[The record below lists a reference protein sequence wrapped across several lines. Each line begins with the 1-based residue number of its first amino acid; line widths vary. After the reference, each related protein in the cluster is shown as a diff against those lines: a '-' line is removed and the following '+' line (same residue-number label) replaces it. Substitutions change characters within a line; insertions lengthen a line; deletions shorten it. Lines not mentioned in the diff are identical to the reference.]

1 MQQSP
6 PVFTSSPRDN
16 NQVKHDPYCFLL
28 HVNSHPDVKKK
39 SFRFP
44 PGPINDTPLSYS
56 SNDVNDDMMID
67 NTPNWLGGPLTDEVL
82 SQSQDQKDQQK
93 HHQRQSSA
101 MESMLFDQEREK
113 MMQYES
119 MMPYR
124 RHSLAHHESLLQHK
138 TSTATSSLLSS
149 SGGPWLSEKRAS
161 FSSAAS
167 FSSQIDPFGVWS
179 PKKMPSLWE
188 SNTSNNNNNNN
199 YSTSPAPTSSSSS
212 CSPPS
217 PPGIVSSS
225 SPSSLFQQP
234 PSSQFSQY
242 RFPLAGGMDHC
253 AAPPPPSADM
263 RLGRRLSLAPPN
275 TTTPNQDMMHYA
287 KSRDML
293 SR

>member
-1 MQQSP
+1 
-6 PVFTSSPRDN
+6 
-16 NQVKHDPYCFLL
+16 
-28 HVNSHPDVKKK
+28 
-39 SFRFP
+39 
-44 PGPINDTPLSYS
+44 
-56 SNDVNDDMMID
+56 MMID
-67 NTPNWLGGPLTDEVL
+67 DTPNWLGGPLTDEVL
-82 SQSQDQKDQQK
+82 SQSQDQKDQHK

-138 TSTATSSLLSS
+138 SSSLLSS
-149 SGGPWLSEKRAS
+149 SGGPSWLSEKRAS

-188 SNTSNNNNNNN
+188 SNTNNNN
-199 YSTSPAPTSSSSS
+199 YSTSPVPTSSSSS

-217 PPGIVSSS
+217 PPGMVPSSS
-225 SPSSLFQQP
+225 SSSSLFQQP
-234 PSSQFSQY
+234 TSQY
-242 RFPLAGGMDHC
+242 RFPQSGMDHGF
-253 AAPPPPSADM
+253 PADM

>member
-1 MQQSP
+1 MIHVTFVVAWQL
-6 PVFTSSPRDN
+6 TS
-16 NQVKHDPYCFLL
+16 KCK
-28 HVNSHPDVKKK
+28 KKK

-44 PGPINDTPLSYS
+44 PAPINDTPLSYAS
-56 SNDVNDDMMID
+56 HDVNDDMMID
-67 NTPNWLGGPLTDEVL
+67 DTPNWLGGPLTDEVL

-93 HHQRQSSA
+93 HHHQRQSSA

-113 MMQYES
+113 MMQYEA

-138 TSTATSSLLSS
+138 TSTTATSSLLSS

-199 YSTSPAPTSSSSS
+199 NYSTSPAPTSSSSS

-217 PPGIVSSS
+217 PPGIVSSPS
-225 SPSSLFQQP
+225 SSLFQQP
-234 PSSQFSQY
+234 PSSSQFSQY
-242 RFPLAGGMDHC
+242 RFPLGGGGMDHC
-253 AAPPPPSADM
+253 APPSADM